1 MSFVTPALLGGIL
14 LVGLPIVLHLV
25 MRREPRKLVF
35 PALRFVQSRRAVNQ
49 TRMKLRHWLLLA
61 LRCAI
66 IGLLALALAR
76 PTLQGSGKLGE
87 QNAPIAAALV
97 FDDSLRMEYEH
108 ENRTRLDEA
117 KSLADRLL
125 DQLPSDAPIAI
136 ITRGTRYRGFAVDRG
151 AAQLKVSRLN
161 CSAVS
166 RPLDDVLADAIDLLV
181 EKDDHRGE
189 IYVFTDRAESVWS
202 DTTLAAV
209 RGQLDRLPGATLYVI
224 DVGVGE
230 PHNVGLDQLRL
241 SSETLVSK
249 NPLTLEV
256 DLLAT
261 GNAADDET
269 SHVAELFLEEPSEN
283 GSDVALQKRG
293 NQVIAAGAEQP
304 STATFLLTGLDVG
317 THQGQVRIAT
327 DDPLPVDN
335 TRYFTLEVRPP
346 RKLLLVAAAPQ
357 GALFMREAI
366 APSGSAGANQ
376 SKFACTTAVAD
387 ELTGMSLD
395 EFDAVL
401 LLDIGPLPTVAWD
414 SLSEFVRNG
423 GGLGVLLGR
432 NASRGALEVPAA
444 AQLLAGTLR
453 WKSRDE
459 TYLRP
464 VTFDHPVLAPF
475 ADYAESVPW
484 SLFPVLKYWEL
495 ESLAEGA
502 RVVASYANGKPA
514 IVERSVDGGRVLT
527 MTTPLSDP
535 AHRDPWNLL
544 PTGPDPWPFLALAG
558 SMSDY
563 LSGASD
569 DRLNYLAGET
579 VVVREDV
586 PLERG
591 NFVLRLPSGEAVRQ
605 SLAPGRDEVV
615 VTTTSELGNYRLE
628 SGGAQGQLDRGFSV
642 NVVPEISRLE
652 RVPFD
657 TIEDALGKERVK
669 LARTA
674 DEIDVQVGLG
684 RVGRELFPWF
694 ILAVVV
700 VLCAEQLLANRF
712 YRSESVST

>member
-1 MSFVTPALLGGIL
+1 
-14 LVGLPIVLHLV
+14 
-25 MRREPRKLVF
+25 
-35 PALRFVQSRRAVNQ
+35 
-49 TRMKLRHWLLLA
+49 
-61 LRCAI
+61 
-66 IGLLALALAR
+66 
-76 PTLQGSGKLGE
+76 
-87 QNAPIAAALV
+87 
-97 FDDSLRMEYEH
+97 
-108 ENRTRLDEA
+108 
-117 KSLADRLL
+117 
-125 DQLPSDAPIAI
+125 
-136 ITRGTRYRGFAVDRG
+136 
-151 AAQLKVSRLN
+151 
-161 CSAVS
+161 
-166 RPLDDVLADAIDLLV
+166 VLA
-181 EKDDHRGE
+181 
-189 IYVFTDRAESVWS
+189 S
-202 DTTLAAV
+202 
-209 RGQLDRLPGATLYVI
+209 
-224 DVGVGE
+224 
-230 PHNVGLDQLRL
+230 
-241 SSETLVSK
+241 
-249 NPLTLEV
+249 
-256 DLLAT
+256 
-261 GNAADDET
+261 
-269 SHVAELFLEEPSEN
+269 
-283 GSDVALQKRG
+283 
-293 NQVIAAGAEQP
+293 
-304 STATFLLTGLDVG
+304 
-317 THQGQVRIAT
+317 
-327 DDPLPVDN
+327 
-335 TRYFTLEVRPP
+335 
-346 RKLLLVAAAPQ
+346 
-357 GALFMREAI
+357 
-366 APSGSAGANQ
+366 
-376 SKFACTTAVAD
+376 
-387 ELTGMSLD
+387 
-395 EFDAVL
+395 
-401 LLDIGPLPTVAWD
+401 
-414 SLSEFVRNG
+414 
-423 GGLGVLLGR
+423 
-432 NASRGALEVPAA
+432 
-444 AQLLAGTLR
+444 
-453 WKSRDE
+453 
-459 TYLRP
+459 
-464 VTFDHPVLAPF
+464 F